1 MRYRMN
7 RWAFLVALNV
17 NRLQSFLTSHNA
29 GTQVYKNKTMEP
41 NLQLDKTSR
50 GKRKPFEDRTEEQRE
65 ADAIFLGFEC
75 VSRLLDFVTMS
86 VSSQFSI
93 KHILLF

>member
-1 MRYRMN
+1 MK

-17 NRLQSFLTSHNA
+17 NRLPSFLTSHNA
-29 GTQVYKNKTMEP
+29 GTQVYNNKAMDP
-41 NLQLDKTSR
+41 SLQLDKTSR
-50 GKRKPFEDRTEEQRE
+50 GKRKPFEGGTEEQRE

-86 VSSQFSI
+86 VSSRFSI